1 MKRNEG
7 SIGTLCAVNGPAPAE
22 RSRGSIP
29 AARRRSARSRIV
41 GVALAGALLAGL
53 MGITGVV
60 TVVRGS
66 ASASQA
72 ARLGRA
78 AAANEASI
86 DHLRRVE
93 RGLTGA
99 DTLTE
104 AALRTEI
111 ARAGSSAVEV
121 ERQTQ
126 DAVDEA
132 TRLQA
137 AQATQRYLDVASAS
151 PPGSSRDRRTEG
163 FADAVAARRQL
174 GRALDDAASQAQ
186 AGVDDDRSTAL
197 VVVIVLLVA
206 GTAALLA
213 LGFTVAGS
221 IIEPLRRLGRSMRR
235 FGDGVLDERADTAPD
250 EVGVLARSF
259 NHLAERLGGE
269 VRRLSTD
276 AQWGTQLR
284 IIAEALDLATEE
296 ADVYRIVEHAM
307 SMLAPSV
314 PMEMLLD
321 DATSGELHQV
331 AVSPSGG
338 PPNCPVETSAGCIAI
353 RRGQTA
359 VFPSSSEINACPLLR
374 DRPGGPCSAVC
385 VPIAHG
391 GSLLGVLHVTGPDG
405 APPEAGLI
413 EQLAV
418 LAGQAGARIGAL
430 RTLASTRLEAAT
442 DTLTGLANR
451 RSLESQVRDLLRVGT
466 TFVLA
471 VADLDHFKSLND
483 SYGHEMGDRAL
494 VLFSNVLLDNVRDH
508 DVVARLGGEE
518 FVLVFPQTPVSPAI
532 DAIERIRN
540 ALARAVAASSFP
552 VFTCSF
558 GLTHSSVADDVE
570 GVIRIADA
578 GLLMAKEMGRDRVVV
593 ADAEM
598 AAEVFARHPDPR
610 S

>member
-1 MKRNEG
+1 M
-7 SIGTLCAVNGPAPAE
+7 
-22 RSRGSIP
+22 
-29 AARRRSARSRIV
+29 
-41 GVALAGALLAGL
+41 ALAGSLLAGL
-53 MGITGVV
+53 MGIAAVV

-66 ASASQA
+66 GAATDV
-72 ARLGRA
+72 ARLSRA
-78 AAANEASI
+78 VNVNEASV
-86 DHLRRVE
+86 DGLRRVE
-93 RGLTGA
+93 RVVTGI
-99 DTLTE
+99 DTLTPE
-104 AALRTEI
+104 ELTAEI
-111 ARAGSSAVEV
+111 ARAESAAA
-121 ERQTQ
+121 
-126 DAVDEA
+126 DAARLAQGDVDDGI
-132 TRLQA
+132 QVGA
-137 AQATQRYLDVASAS
+137 ARATQRYLAVAGST
-151 PPGSSRDRRTEG
+151 PPGAGRGARTEG
-163 FADAVAARRQL
+163 FTAAVVARREL
-174 GRALDDAASQAQ
+174 GSALEKAA
-186 AGVDDDRSTAL
+186 AGAERRLDDDRSTAL

-206 GTAALLA
+206 GTAVLVA
-213 LGFTVAGS
+213 LGFSVAGS
-221 IIEPLRRLGRSMRR
+221 IIEPLRSLGRSMRR
-235 FGDGVLDERADTAPD
+235 FGDGALDERADTAPD
-250 EVGVLARSF
+250 EIGVLARSF
-259 NHLAERLGGE
+259 NHLAERLGAE

-284 IIAEALDLATEE
+284 IISEALDLATAE
-296 ADVYRIVEHAM
+296 ADVHRIVEHAM
-307 SMLAPSV
+307 SMLAPTA
-314 PMEMLLD
+314 PMEMLVD
-321 DATSGELHQV
+321 DPETGELHQV

-338 PPNCPVETSAGCIAI
+338 APNCPVDTGAGCVAI
-353 RRGQTA
+353 RRGQTT
-359 VFPSSSEINACPLLR
+359 VFPSSTEINACPLLR

-385 VPIAHG
+385 VPISHG

-405 APPEAGLI
+405 EPPEAGLI
-413 EQLAV
+413 EQLGV

-430 RTLASTRLEAAT
+430 RTLESTRLEAAT

-451 RSLESQVRDLLRVGT
+451 RALESQVRDLLRVGT

-483 SYGHEMGDRAL
+483 TYGHEMGDRAL

-540 ALARAVAASSFP
+540 ALARAVAANGFP
-552 VFTCSF
+552 SFTCSF
-558 GLTHSSVADDVE
+558 GLTHSSVAGDVE